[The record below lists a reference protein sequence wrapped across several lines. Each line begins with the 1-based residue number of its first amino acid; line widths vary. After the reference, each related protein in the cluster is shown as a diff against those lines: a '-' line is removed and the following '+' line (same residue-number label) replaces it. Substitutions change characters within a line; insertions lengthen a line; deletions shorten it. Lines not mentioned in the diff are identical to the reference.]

1 MVPPR
6 LRRRVLALFL
16 APSCLDLLLT
26 LALLGQPGGVGGEGN
41 PVAGWCLGR
50 FGWPGV
56 AALKLA
62 SVLLA
67 LALLA
72 VAARRNPQAAGRGL
86 ALGCAVLWCVVLY
99 SILLLAWSVTPAAQA
114 DVEALARAR
123 QKSRHLEREFALRKV
138 RQEVLDRLAGDL
150 RAGRRSL
157 GEAVGALRRS
167 GVAGDPGRTD
177 DGRLAELLR
186 GLAQAEGDGGRRFA
200 ADGTSPRPARSRP
213 AFPPHRRALL
223 THAAYPLTDGHCQ

>member
-16 APSCLDLLLT
+16 APSCLDLFLT
-26 LALLGQPGGVGGEGN
+26 LALLGQPGGVVGEGN

-50 FGWPGV
+50 LGWPGV

-99 SILLLAWSVTPAAQA
+99 STLLLAWSVTPAAQA

-123 QKSRHLEREFALRKV
+123 QKKRYFQREIVLRKT
-138 RQEVLDRLAGDL
+138 RQEVLDRLAADL

-157 GEAVGALRRS
+157 GEAVGVLRRS
-167 GVAGDPGRTD
+167 GVAGDSCWRRSLRQSYPGRTD
-177 DGRLAELLR
+177 DGCLAELLR
-186 GLAQAEGDGGRRFA
+186 GLAEAERGQGPVVYR
-200 ADGTSPRPARSRP
+200 
-213 AFPPHRRALL
+213 
-223 THAAYPLTDGHCQ
+223 

>member
-26 LALLGQPGGVGGEGN
+26 LALLGQPGGVVGEGN

-50 FGWPGV
+50 LGWPGV

-86 ALGCAVLWCVVLY
+86 ALGCTVLWCVVLY
-99 SILLLAWSVTPAAQA
+99 STLLLAWSVTPAAQA

-123 QKSRHLEREFALRKV
+123 QKKRHFQREIVLRKT
-138 RQEVLDRLAGDL
+138 RQEVLDRLAADR
-150 RAGRRSL
+150 RAGRRSR
-157 GEAVGALRRS
+157 GEAVGGLRRA
-167 GVAGDPGRTD
+167 GGAGDSCRRPSPRPSRPGRTD
-177 DGRLAELLR
+177 DGGVGGGLR
-186 GLAQAEGDGGRRFA
+186 GVAEGGG
-200 ADGTSPRPARSRP
+200 GQGPVV
-213 AFPPHRRALL
+213 
-223 THAAYPLTDGHCQ
+223 YP